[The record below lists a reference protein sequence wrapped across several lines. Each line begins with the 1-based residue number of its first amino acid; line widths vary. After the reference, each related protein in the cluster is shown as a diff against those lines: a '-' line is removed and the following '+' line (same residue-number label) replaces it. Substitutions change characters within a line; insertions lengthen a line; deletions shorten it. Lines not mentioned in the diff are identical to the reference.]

1 MDEPTTNGGASAPR
15 STLAF
20 VAARVRTHRSEGL
33 LTDHA
38 VLVDGDR
45 ISAVVPRDEVPAH
58 ATVHDLGRVDLAPG
72 FVDVQVNGGGG
83 VLLNEEPSP
92 DTIRTIVAAHR
103 RFGTTSLLPTL
114 ITDTNETMW
123 EARRAVDAAIQRR
136 VPGVVGAHFEGPF
149 LDPRKAGAHDRG
161 LVRGPHREDLD
172 AILEGTLGVTLVTA
186 AACCLDHDTVERLL
200 DSGARVSLGHCAST
214 YAEARAA
221 FAAGVTGVTHLY
233 TAMSQLESR
242 APGLVGAALA
252 TGGVTSGLIVDG
264 VHVDYGAVRAA
275 WRACGT
281 DGIMLVTDAVQPVGS
296 DLTEFRLGGQRVR
309 LVGDR
314 CVNEEGNLA
323 GSALDMASAV
333 RNAVR
338 YAGIPLADALR
349 MASSTPARFLGLDA
363 EIGGIAPGMRADLVV
378 LDDRL
383 EVVATVAG
391 GAFEAY

>member
-1 MDEPTTNGGASAPR
+1 MAQPT
-15 STLAF
+15 AF
-20 VAARVRTHRSEGL
+20 AAARVRTLRSEGL

-38 VLVDGDR
+38 VLVEGDR
-45 ISAVVPRDEVPAH
+45 IAAVVPHAEVPEDAR
-58 ATVHDLGRVDLAPG
+58 VHDLGRVDLAPG
-72 FVDVQVNGGGG
+72 YVDVQVNGGGG
-83 VLLNEEPSP
+83 VLLNDDPSP

-103 RFGTTSLLPTL
+103 RYGTTSLLPTL
-114 ITDTNETMW
+114 ITDTNEKMS

-149 LDPRKAGAHDRG
+149 LDPRKTGAHDRA
-161 LVRGPHREDLD
+161 LVRKPSQRDLD
-172 AILEGTLGVTLVTA
+172 AILEGAQGVTLVTA
-186 AACCLDHDTVERLL
+186 AACCLDHDTVEQLL
-200 DSGARVSLGHCAST
+200 EAGVRISLGHCAST
-214 YAEARAA
+214 YGEARSA

-233 TAMSQLESR
+233 NAMSPLESR

-275 WRACGT
+275 WRASGT
-281 DGIMLVTDAVQPVGS
+281 EGIMLVTDAVQPVGS
-296 DLTEFRLGGQRVR
+296 DVTEFRLGGQRVR
-309 LVGDR
+309 LVGER
-314 CVNEEGNLA
+314 CVNDDGNLA

-349 MASSTPARFLGLDA
+349 MASSTPARFLGLDR
-363 EIGGIAPGMRADLVV
+363 EIGGIAPGMRADLVA

-391 GAFEAY
+391 GALESWS